1 MGFFL
6 QILVRNRESI
16 LVILVS
22 ALESG
27 PHNPPI
33 FFFSGVTPPP
43 PHAHSALRVE
53 GTVVHVWLTQREL
66 VFKFQMREMNDNFF
80 ENGILSTQYLTLTF
94 SISVL
99 LSAWFEWM
107 PHFTFCCQWR
117 SIFFF
122 SKRKS
127 YMWRQLRIELFLHF
141 CLNIMRLKYKG
152 YRFSSWKATSEML
165 RHVKIQIFI
174 CFGIRRRPPYFLTEI
189 NSKQSILCDAKWSC
203 ETKAFDA

>member
-1 MGFFL
+1 MCSLKGYGFFL
-6 QILVRNRESI
+6 QILGRNRESI

-27 PHNPPI
+27 PHNLPI
-33 FFFSGVTPPP
+33 FFFGSNPSPSPCALGFSCWGYSCPRLTYTTGVG
-43 PHAHSALRVE
+43 L
-53 GTVVHVWLTQREL
+53 
-66 VFKFQMREMNDNFF
+66 FQMREMNDNFF

-174 CFGIRRRPPYFLTEI
+174 CFGIRRRHPIFWQ
-189 NSKQSILCDAKWSC
+189 N
-203 ETKAFDA
+203 